1 MSVSWLV
8 AAVLLVPATWIAALA
23 HAVKSVSRSSLVSR
37 LAGGPRSDLAHWF
50 VEHVEAAHVGLSL
63 VRTLLRIGIVAA
75 VVLAVTTPTAVPLPV
90 EVADPGAAAPPAAPE
105 TAAPEGYALTVPEL
119 LLAVV
124 VSAVAVWFSTVVIA
138 SALARAAGE
147 GLVASGLRTI
157 RVLAVLAAPMGPIV
171 RVTNESVRRLAGA
184 EARDR
189 DESEAELLRSIEEQ
203 QRGGGLD
210 PQAASMLENI
220 VWFNQTDVGEVMT
233 PRTDIDGI
241 EYTDELSEIR
251 ALIDEH
257 GHSRMPVFED
267 NLDHIL
273 GILYVKD
280 LVPYLGADASDFR
293 LRPLLRE
300 PKFVPET
307 KPVNELL
314 QDFQRSEVHM
324 AIVVDEYGGTAGVVT
339 IEDVL
344 EEIVGEIQDEHD
356 TDHEDLPTLDEL
368 EDGLVEV
375 DGRYHIDD
383 LNEALALDLPED
395 AEYDTVAGFVLAR
408 LGRVPDVGE
417 GLSLETARITVLEAT
432 STVIERLRIEYGARA
447 RREIDPEAPDLA
459 SESDAGFGG
468 HGGGAGDEAAASGAR
483 DDDGP
488 HPDDGARA
496 EAETG
501 TRHPAGSSVAA
512 GREAPRR

>member
-1 MSVSWLV
+1 MSMAWLV
-8 AAVLLVPATWIAALA
+8 AAILLAPATWIAALA

-37 LAGGPRSDLAHWF
+37 LAGGPRSELAHWF
-50 VEHVEAAHVGLSL
+50 VDHVEAAHVGLAF

-75 VVLAVTTPTAVPLPV
+75 VVLGFAVR
-90 EVADPGAAAPPAAPE
+90 AAAPGAEGDPAVPPVAD
-105 TAAPEGYALTVPEL
+105 GFHLTVQGL
-119 LLAVV
+119 VLASI
-124 VSAVAVWFSTVVIA
+124 VSAALVWFATVVMA
-138 SALARAAGE
+138 SSLARAVGE
-147 GLVASGLRTI
+147 PLVAGSLRSI
-157 RVLAVLAAPMGPIV
+157 RVLAILAAPFRPVV
-171 RVTNESVRRLAGA
+171 RVTHESVRRLAGA

-241 EYTDELSEIR
+241 EYTDDLAEIR
-251 ALIDEH
+251 ALIGEH
-257 GHSRMPVFED
+257 GHSRMPVYEE
-267 NLDHIL
+267 NLDHIV

-293 LRPLLRE
+293 LQPLLRE

-356 TDHEDLPTLDEL
+356 TDHEDQPSLVKVE
-368 EDGLVEV
+368 EGLVEV
-375 DGRYHIDD
+375 DGRFHVDD
-383 LNEALALDLPED
+383 LNEALSLDLPED
-395 AEYDTVAGFVLAR
+395 EEYDTVAGLVLAR
-408 LGRVPDVGE
+408 LGRVPEIGE
-417 GLSLETARITVLEAT
+417 ELALDTVRFTVLEAT
-432 STVIERLRIEYGARA
+432 ITAIERLRIEYGHRA
-447 RREIDPEAPDLA
+447 RRETEDDETPD
-459 SESDAGFGG
+459 
-468 HGGGAGDEAAASGAR
+468 GATADGATPDGATDAAADDGAASSPESTLSGAR
-483 DDDGP
+483 D
-488 HPDDGARA
+488 A
-496 EAETG
+496 
-501 TRHPAGSSVAA
+501 S
-512 GREAPRR
+512 RR